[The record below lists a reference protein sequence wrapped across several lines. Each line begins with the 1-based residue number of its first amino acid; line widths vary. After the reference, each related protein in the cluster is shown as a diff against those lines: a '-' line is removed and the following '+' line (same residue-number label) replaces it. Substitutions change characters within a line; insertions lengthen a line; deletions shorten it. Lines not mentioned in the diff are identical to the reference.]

1 MSQDQLSVLV
11 REAVAQGLA
20 SGLWLFVVGTVCAS
34 AIGAFA
40 GAYLKK
46 KAELV
51 ALDEQFQVT
60 LRQLQEQTRVLEGIK
75 AEVAKDLAT
84 SVESIKGSLAKDL
97 EKFKIELQDRL
108 KRQTETLAFRYTKT
122 FTAFEEIGKLPAID
136 YTYLRRDGERFVE
149 DTQLFGRVVEQATAR
164 YDQVREIYERVRPLI
179 DATLLEDTERK
190 IEEAERQSNL
200 LTQALYTN
208 SELPEGIDVVTLL
221 FARREAEESIRI
233 QLSHQVA
240 ALTAVVE

>member
-1 MSQDQLSVLV
+1 MSQDQLFVLV

-20 SGLWLFVVGTVCAS
+20 SGLWLFVVGAVCAS

-84 SVESIKGSLAKDL
+84 SVESIKGSLAKDWS
-97 EKFKIELQDRL
+97 
-108 KRQTETLAFRYTKT
+108 A
-122 FTAFEEIGKLPAID
+122 P
-136 YTYLRRDGERFVE
+136 
-149 DTQLFGRVVEQATAR
+149 
-164 YDQVREIYERVRPLI
+164 
-179 DATLLEDTERK
+179 
-190 IEEAERQSNL
+190 
-200 LTQALYTN
+200 
-208 SELPEGIDVVTLL
+208 
-221 FARREAEESIRI
+221 RI
-233 QLSHQVA
+233 
-240 ALTAVVE
+240 